1 MGNSDSRSVPQ
12 KRASNDAQFS
22 FFSVVTIAG
31 GTLVGGY
38 LILNAL
44 GRPTEFHCTE
54 SIKPTRAQEILYGPT
69 LAPFLYA
76 EQLGRSLIAAAKGE
90 SQILFT
96 DSEPALDLRRIV
108 DLPVMHVVGSD
119 CKDNEKT
126 IEFGL
131 GANKLRVMAETPNDQ
146 HAATERWRD
155 HIAEWDLLE
164 PFRRIHDAIAE
175 THKAA

>member
-1 MGNSDSRSVPQ
+1 MGNSDSRPKPQ
-12 KRASNDAQFS
+12 HGAAKDAQFS

-38 LILNAL
+38 LILNSL

-54 SIKPTRAQEILYGPT
+54 SLKPTRAQEILYGPT

-76 EQLGRSLIAAAKGE
+76 EQLGRSLIAAAKGK

-96 DSEPALDLRRIV
+96 DSDLALDLRRIV
-108 DLPVMHVVGSD
+108 DLPVMHVVGSN
-119 CKDNEKT
+119 CKDNHKT

-131 GANKLRVMAETPNDQ
+131 GENKLRVMAETPDDQ
-146 HAATERWRD
+146 HAATEHWRD
-155 HIAEWDLLE
+155 HIVEWDLLE

>member
-1 MGNSDSRSVPQ
+1 MENNDSQSEP
-12 KRASNDAQFS
+12 QFS
-22 FFSVVTIAG
+22 FFSVVTLAG

-38 LILNAL
+38 LILNSL

-54 SIKPTRAQEILYGPT
+54 AVKPTRAQEILYGPT

-76 EQLGRSLIAAAKGE
+76 EQLGRSLIAAAKTN

-108 DLPVMHVVGSD
+108 DMPVVQVCYQSESEA
-119 CKDNEKT
+119 NSKT
-126 IEFGL
+126 IEFML
-131 GANKLRVMAETPNDQ
+131 GENQLRVSADSSDGNQ
-146 HAATERWRD
+146 NAAERWSE
-155 HIAEWDLLE
+155 HIGEWDLSE